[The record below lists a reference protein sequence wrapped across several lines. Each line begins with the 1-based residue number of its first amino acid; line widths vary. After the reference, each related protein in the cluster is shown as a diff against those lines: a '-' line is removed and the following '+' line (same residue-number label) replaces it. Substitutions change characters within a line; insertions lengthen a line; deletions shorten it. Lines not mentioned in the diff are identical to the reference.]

1 MTVKDLLEKL
11 KNVPEN
17 AELTLNYIYWVDGE
31 ICYSSEDVADVDFDR
46 YSNTLDFM
54 TKGYKEN

>member
-1 MTVKDLLEKL
+1 MLVKDLIEKL

-17 AELTLNYIYWVDGE
+17 AEITLNYIYWVDGE
-31 ICYSSEDVADVDFDR
+31 ICYSSEDVADVVFDK